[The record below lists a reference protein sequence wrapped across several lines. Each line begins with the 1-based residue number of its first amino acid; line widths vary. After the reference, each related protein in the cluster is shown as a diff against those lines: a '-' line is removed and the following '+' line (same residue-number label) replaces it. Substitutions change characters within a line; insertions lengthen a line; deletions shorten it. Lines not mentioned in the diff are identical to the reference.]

1 MNKQQMQFI
10 DTCEVCNAFQTK
22 DQVTDPGQKLGLIFF
37 YWIKEHYLVLV
48 DYYAHVIALPQG

>member
-1 MNKQQMQFI
+1 MQFI

-22 DQVTDPGQKLGLIFF
+22 DQVTDPGRKLGLIFF